1 MERTKL
7 FPFAGFGGLVINAEL
22 YLHTNH
28 YLEKPCF
35 LDTLA
40 MLLIAEV
47 FFFYELSFC
56 FQRMPDQLI
65 LVWKSQSDNKCLL
78 LLVLE
83 AFGNHLLL
91 RVFTFFFFPGRVFC
105 IFIVV
110 NDLAYS
116 LILNESHNYLYVS
129 SCLLLKETCFKLLS
143 AESD

>member
-1 MERTKL
+1 MT
-7 FPFAGFGGLVINAEL
+7 I
-22 YLHTNH
+22 
-28 YLEKPCF
+28 
-35 LDTLA
+35 
-40 MLLIAEV
+40 
-47 FFFYELSFC
+47 
-56 FQRMPDQLI
+56 
-65 LVWKSQSDNKCLL
+65 KSLL

-83 AFGNHLLL
+83 AFGNHWLLK
-91 RVFTFFFFPGRVFC
+91 VFTFFFFFPGRVFC